1 VNKVLAELQPL
12 LSETYEGIG
21 LDLLTIYAVGEVSE
35 RNIDLSYENIVVA
48 AFRLF
53 PKKFSLLGYPPF
65 PDSERVHH
73 VLRRHVYTKDPRNQ
87 WLRGKFA
94 HGFELIERGREVL
107 QEARQALAVT
117 MPQHKKV
124 LSHTR
129 RFEKILDE
137 VRRSPAYLKFLQ
149 GKCDL
154 VSEAECCQAL
164 QGTLDSNRQ
173 VLLDNLRQLRTI
185 ANDLEQSDVV
195 EFLNWL
201 DDRFGT
207 FLSEGISR

>member
-1 VNKVLAELQPL
+1 MSKVLDELQPL

-21 LDLLTIYAVGEVSE
+21 LDLLTIHAVGEVSE
-35 RNIDLSYENIVVA
+35 RKAGLSYENIVVA

-53 PKKFSLLGYPPF
+53 PEKFSLLGYPSF

-73 VLRRHVYTKDPRNQ
+73 VLRRHVYTKHRDQQ

-94 HGFELIERGREVL
+94 HGFELTERGRQVL
-107 QEARQALAVT
+107 QEARQALSTAT
-117 MPQHKKV
+117 PQRKKV

-137 VRRSPAYLKFLQ
+137 VRRSPAYLKFVQ
-149 GKCDL
+149 GKRDL
-154 VSEAECCQAL
+154 VSEAECCNAL

-173 VLLDNLRQLRTI
+173 VLLDNLRQLQTI
-185 ANDLEQSDVV
+185 ANDLEQSDIAK
-195 EFLNWL
+195 FLNWL
-201 DDRFGT
+201 DNCFDT
-207 FLSEGISR
+207 FLREGN

>member
-1 VNKVLAELQPL
+1 VNKVLDELQPL

-35 RNIDLSYENIVVA
+35 RKMDLSYENIVVA

-53 PKKFSLLGYPPF
+53 PKKFSLLGYPSF

-73 VLRRHVYTKDPRNQ
+73 VLRRHVYTKDRHKQ

-94 HGFELIERGREVL
+94 HGFELTERGCQVL
-107 QEARQALAVT
+107 QEATQALAVAV
-117 MPQHKKV
+117 PQRKKV

-137 VRRSPAYLKFLQ
+137 IRR
-149 GKCDL
+149 
-154 VSEAECCQAL
+154 
-164 QGTLDSNRQ
+164 
-173 VLLDNLRQLRTI
+173 
-185 ANDLEQSDVV
+185 
-195 EFLNWL
+195 
-201 DDRFGT
+201 
-207 FLSEGISR
+207 

>member
-1 VNKVLAELQPL
+1 VSKVLDELQPC

-35 RNIDLSYENIVVA
+35 RKMDLSYENIVVA

-53 PKKFSLLGYPPF
+53 PKKFSLLGYPSF

-73 VLRRHVYTKDPRNQ
+73 VLRRHVYTNNRDQQ

-94 HGFELIERGREVL
+94 HGFELTERGRQIL
-107 QEARQALAVT
+107 QEARQSLTAGV
-117 MPQHKKV
+117 PQHKKI

-137 VRRSPAYLKFLQ
+137 VRRSPAYLKYVQ
-149 GKCDL
+149 GKRDL
-154 VSEAECCQAL
+154 VSEAECCNAL
-164 QGTLDSNRQ
+164 QGTLDSDRQ
-173 VLLDNLRQLRTI
+173 VLLNNLHQLQTI

-195 EFLNWL
+195 TFLNWL
-201 DDRFGT
+201 DNCFGT
-207 FLSEGISR
+207 FLREGN